1 MKRFFGSAVLIGL
14 LMSWTV
20 CAEAASLSFS
30 TEPLSGAPGD
40 TRLTSVVYSAQGAL
54 VAGLQFDVLYQPI
67 ALDLSN
73 SQAGSAATLASKNL
87 NSNLI
92 APGDTRLLIFG
103 LNQNTFGNGSVA
115 DLTFKVNLNAPAGP
129 YNLFLS
135 GIVGSDATG
144 APIAITNLNPASS
157 VPEPSTLLLLGSG
170 IVGLWF
176 SRLRTS

>member
-14 LMSWTV
+14 LMSWKV

-67 ALDLSN
+67 ALDLSTPL
-73 SQAGSAATLASKNL
+73 AGSALTLAGKDLSSNIVPGVATL
-87 NSNLI
+87 I
-92 APGDTRLLIFG
+92 GFG
-103 LNQNTFGNGSVA
+103 LNQNIIGNGSVA

-157 VPEPSTLLLLGSG
+157 VPEPSTLVLLGSG

>member
-1 MKRFFGSAVLIGL
+1 M
-14 LMSWTV
+14 
-20 CAEAASLSFS
+20 
-30 TEPLSGAPGD
+30 
-40 TRLTSVVYSAQGAL
+40 
-54 VAGLQFDVLYQPI
+54 
-67 ALDLSN
+67 
-73 SQAGSAATLASKNL
+73 
-87 NSNLI
+87 
-92 APGDTRLLIFG
+92 
-103 LNQNTFGNGSVA
+103 A

>member
-30 TEPLSGAPGD
+30 TEPLGGAPGD

-67 ALDLSN
+67 ALDLSTPL
-73 SQAGSAATLASKNL
+73 AGSALTLAGKDLSSNIVPGVATL
-87 NSNLI
+87 I
-92 APGDTRLLIFG
+92 GFG
-103 LNQNTFGNGSVA
+103 LNQNIIGNGSVA